1 MEVELS
7 RLLVA
12 QTCPPT
18 RWFRGLWTTVNE
30 PTADE
35 SCWIARGQLTTHS
48 GRKLIGQPAPDS
60 PESYY
65 RFHHKAD

>member
-1 MEVELS
+1 MT
-7 RLLVA
+7 A
-12 QTCPPT
+12 IGT
-18 RWFRGLWTTVNE
+18 G
-30 PTADE
+30 ADE
-35 SCWIARGQLTTHS
+35 IKNSPWRQLTTHS